1 VKEVSKG
8 EIEVSEV
15 NLQQLMMKKN
25 KRLDFGV

>member
-15 NLQQLMMKKN
+15 NLQQLMTKK
-25 KRLDFGV
+25 KERLELGV